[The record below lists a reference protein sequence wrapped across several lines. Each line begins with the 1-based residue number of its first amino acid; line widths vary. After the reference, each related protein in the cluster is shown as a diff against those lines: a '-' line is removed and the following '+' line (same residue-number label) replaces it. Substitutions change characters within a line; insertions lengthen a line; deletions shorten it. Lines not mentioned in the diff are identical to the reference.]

1 MSVLSRKAVISSKRA
16 YLIAAGVAALAI
28 TGVVMPAA
36 SATSPAS
43 PSGKSIQVIV
53 PSGIAYLPANVDLQP
68 TASGTWTNTGLQVTL
83 PEAGTY
89 ALDLDVRTRFS
100 GVPPVNTFM
109 VGRLWNVAAGTTLP
123 NSERILSQL
132 IDGTPAGAGGIGK
145 NTTTPISEH
154 ITVSGPTTI
163 RLQAQRTNAVGA
175 SAIAAVWTDGNGRT
189 SFRFSKISD

>member
-1 MSVLSRKAVISSKRA
+1 MSILSRKAISSSKRA
-16 YLIAAGVAALAI
+16 CLIAAGVTALAI
-28 TGVVMPAA
+28 TGVVIPSA

-43 PSGKSIQVIV
+43 PVGKRTQVIV
-53 PSGIAYLPANVDLQP
+53 PSGIDYLPANVNLQP
-68 TASGTWTNTGLQVTL
+68 TASGTWVSTGLDVTL

-100 GVPPVNTFM
+100 AIPPVNTFV
-109 VGRLWNVAAGTTLP
+109 VGRLWNVTAGAVLP

-132 IDGTPAGAGGIGK
+132 IDGTPVGAGGIGK
-145 NTTTPISEH
+145 NTTSPISER

-163 RLQAQRTNAVGA
+163 RLQAQRTNAAGA
-175 SAIAAVWTDGNGRT
+175 STIAAIWSDGNGRT